1 MIVGKRENASTWCGE
16 SVTGCE
22 KRGFVDDS
30 EERGRREG
38 DGGVLSE
45 MEGERGVGTSEGNE
59 LERLGTEEEIVGVGL
74 IDRSLIDRGSIM
86 TGLIDRSLINRG
98 LIITG
103 LIDRSLI
110 MIGSI
115 DKRLS
120 DRSLLDSD

>member
-59 LERLGTEEEIVGVGL
+59 LERLGAEEEIVGVGL
-74 IDRSLIDRGSIM
+74 IDRSLIDRGLIM
-86 TGLIDRSLINRG
+86 TGLIDG
-98 LIITG
+98 
-103 LIDRSLI
+103 
-110 MIGSI
+110 
-115 DKRLS
+115 
-120 DRSLLDSD
+120 

>member
-30 EERGRREG
+30 EERGRRDG

-59 LERLGTEEEIVGVGL
+59 LERLGAEEEIVGVGL
-74 IDRSLIDRGSIM
+74 IDG
-86 TGLIDRSLINRG
+86 
-98 LIITG
+98 
-103 LIDRSLI
+103 
-110 MIGSI
+110 
-115 DKRLS
+115 
-120 DRSLLDSD
+120 